1 MILGLLIITSI
12 LVIFFGF
19 ALYNYHQTD
28 KSKTVPVD
36 VAWTAAVFWPI
47 AILILLMFWIANKGE
62 KIFDD
67 ISKNGLKNENKQ
79 RKSN

>member
-1 MILGLLIITSI
+1 MLGLLIITSI

-28 KSKTVPVD
+28 KNKTVPVD
-36 VAWTAAVFWPI
+36 VAWAAAVFWPI
-47 AILILLMFWIANKGE
+47 AIPILLVVLLMVKGE
-62 KIFDD
+62 KLFNN
-67 ISKNGLKNENKQ
+67 ISKNGLKNEDKQ